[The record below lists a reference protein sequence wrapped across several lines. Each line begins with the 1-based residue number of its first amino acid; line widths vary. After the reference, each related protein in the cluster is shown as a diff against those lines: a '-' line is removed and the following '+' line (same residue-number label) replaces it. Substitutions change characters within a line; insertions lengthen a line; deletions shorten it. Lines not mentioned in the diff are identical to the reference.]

1 MENNNLFTEV
11 LLIPGT
17 KVTHK
22 EYGAGVIVKAL
33 PDKIYVSFDGQRRIF
48 TCPECFI
55 KGYLCINE
63 MNTDFATSEDTYR
76 HPTSIANT
84 SVSSVFSKVLDKYFE
99 QFPARWESEK
109 YIWTA
114 VQTFQDRWDPDASNF
129 SQMLSDATIDA
140 DYLMNASLYYPRD
153 MIVGLAQ
160 VEPAYVKS
168 MFKSLFDED
177 IDIAIR
183 AEKFSADAELIRTK
197 YKGKFYSRNYQT
209 MNAVSTYL
217 WLMYPDKYYFY
228 KYAVAQKVALETGLS
243 YKPGKIAEVRKMIHQ
258 FSLMDEISAILRQDD
273 RSRQFLNPRLDKTTY
288 FDNQLHCMAMDFAF
302 FIRPCYANRKE

>member
-1 MENNNLFTEV
+1 MEGKEPTNNPLKKGKTLLLFDIDGTLTEAR
-11 LLIPGT
+11 
-17 KVTHK
+17 KVIK
-22 EYGAGVIVKAL
+22 ENMV
-33 PDKIYVSFDGQRRIF
+33 
-48 TCPECFI
+48 ECL
-55 KGYLCINE
+55 KK
-63 MNTDFATSEDTYR
+63 
-76 HPTSIANT
+76 
-84 SVSSVFSKVLDKYFE
+84 VSSY
-99 QFPARWESEK
+99 
-109 YIWTA
+109 
-114 VQTFQDRWDPDASNF
+114 
-129 SQMLSDATIDA
+129 
-140 DYLMNASLYYPRD
+140 
-153 MIVGLAQ
+153 
-160 VEPAYVKS
+160 
-168 MFKSLFDED
+168 ED